1 MPIRVPDE
9 LPAVNFLREENVFVM
24 TTSRASGQEIR
35 PLKVLILNL
44 MPKKIET
51 ENQFLRLLSNSPLQV
66 DIQLLRIDSRESR
79 NTPAEHLNNFYC
91 NFEDIQEQNFDGL
104 IVTGAPL
111 GLVEFND
118 VAYWPQIKQ
127 VLEWSKDHVTS
138 TLFVCWAVQAALN
151 ILYGIPKQTRTD
163 KLSGVYEHHILH
175 PHALLT
181 RGFDDSF
188 LAPHSRYADFP
199 AALIRDYTDL
209 EILAETEEGDAYLF
223 ASKDKRIAFVTGHPE
238 YDAQTL
244 AQEVDR
250 SVKSLDAKLTIPVD
264 MATEFMTQVAKLEGY
279 QEDQAKKLA
288 KQQVE
293 GASAMG
299 QMFRLTTLQD
309 NTITTSLQYA
319 NGQITLNG
327 QKMSLE
333 DFVGMFAM
341 PALNV
346 PAVPAIPQQ

>member
-1 MPIRVPDE
+1 MPIRVQDE
-9 LPAVNFLREENVFVM
+9 LPAVNFLRNENVFVM
-24 TTSRASGQEIR
+24 TTTRATTQEIR

-66 DIQLLRIDSRESR
+66 DIQLLRIDARESR

-91 NFEDIQEQNFDGL
+91 NFDEICDQNFDGL

-127 VLEWSKDHVTS
+127 VLEWAKDHVTS

-151 ILYGIPKQTRTD
+151 ILYGIPKQTRAE
-163 KLSGVYEHHILH
+163 KISGVYEHHILH

-199 AALIRDYTDL
+199 AGLIRDYTDL

-238 YDAQTL
+238 YDANTL
-244 AQEVDR
+244 ASEYFRDVEAGLNPEIPHNYFPQTTR
-250 SVKSLDAKLTIPVD
+250 RTNRAPPGAATAICCSLTGLTI
-264 MATEFMTQVAKLEGY
+264 TST
-279 QEDQAKKLA
+279 
-288 KQQVE
+288 
-293 GASAMG
+293 
-299 QMFRLTTLQD
+299 RLRH
-309 NTITTSLQYA
+309 TICV
-319 NGQITLNG
+319 I
-327 QKMSLE
+327 
-333 DFVGMFAM
+333 
-341 PALNV
+341 
-346 PAVPAIPQQ
+346 

>member
-1 MPIRVPDE
+1 MPIRVLDE

-24 TTSRASGQEIR
+24 TTSRASNQEIR

-66 DIQLLRIDSRESR
+66 DIQLLRIDARESR

-91 NFEDIQEQNFDGL
+91 NFEDIRDQNFDGL

-118 VAYWPQIKQ
+118 VAYWPQIQQ
-127 VLEWSKDHVTS
+127 VLTWAKEHVTS

-151 ILYGIPKQTRTD
+151 ILYGIPKQTRQE
-163 KLSGVYEHHILH
+163 KLSGVYEHHITH

-181 RGFDDSF
+181 RGFDDLF

-199 AALIRDYTDL
+199 AELIRRHTDL
-209 EILAETEEGDAYLF
+209 EIFAESENGDAYLF

-238 YDAQTL
+238 YDPLTL
-244 AQEVDR
+244 ASEYFRDVEAGLEPALPHNYFPDNNPANSPRGTWR
-250 SVKSLDAKLTIPVD
+250 SHGHLLFTNWLNYYV
-264 MATEFMTQVAKLEGY
+264 Y
-279 QEDQAKKLA
+279 
-288 KQQVE
+288 
-293 GASAMG
+293 
-299 QMFRLTTLQD
+299 
-309 NTITTSLQYA
+309 
-319 NGQITLNG
+319 QITPFDLRQMNPT
-327 QKMSLE
+327 LE
-333 DFVGMFAM
+333 
-341 PALNV
+341 
-346 PAVPAIPQQ
+346 

>member
-1 MPIRVPDE
+1 MPIRVQDE
-9 LPAVNFLREENVFVM
+9 LPAVNFLRDENVFVM
-24 TTSRASGQEIR
+24 TATRATTQEIR

-51 ENQFLRLLSNSPLQV
+51 ENQFLRLLSNSPLQL
-66 DIQLLRIDSRESR
+66 DIQLLRIDARESR
-79 NTPAEHLNNFYC
+79 NTPTEHLNNFYC
-91 NFEDIQEQNFDGL
+91 NFDDICDQNFDGL

-127 VLEWSKDHVTS
+127 VLEWAKDHVTS

-151 ILYGIPKQTRTD
+151 ILYGIPKQTRAE
-163 KLSGVYEHHILH
+163 KISGVYEHHILH

-181 RGFDDSF
+181 RGFDDFF

-238 YDAQTL
+238 YDANTL
-244 AQEVDR
+244 ASEFFRDVDAGLSPQIPDNYFPQNDPQNKPRATWR
-250 SVKSLDAKLTIPVD
+250 SHGNLL
-264 MATEFMTQVAKLEGY
+264 F
-279 QEDQAKKLA
+279 
-288 KQQVE
+288 
-293 GASAMG
+293 
-299 QMFRLTTLQD
+299 
-309 NTITTSLQYA
+309 A
-319 NGQITLNG
+319 NWLNYYVYQITPYDLRN
-327 QKMSLE
+327 MNPTL
-333 DFVGMFAM
+333 D
-341 PALNV
+341 
-346 PAVPAIPQQ
+346 

>member
-1 MPIRVPDE
+1 MPIRVQDE
-9 LPAVNFLREENVFVM
+9 LPAVNFLRNENVFVM
-24 TTSRASGQEIR
+24 TTTRATTQEIR

-66 DIQLLRIDSRESR
+66 DIQLLRIDARESR

-91 NFEDIQEQNFDGL
+91 NFDEICDQNFDGL

-127 VLEWSKDHVTS
+127 VLEWAKDHVTS

-151 ILYGIPKQTRTD
+151 ILYGIPKQTRAE
-163 KLSGVYEHHILH
+163 KISGVYEHHILH

-199 AALIRDYTDL
+199 AGLIRDYTDL

-238 YDAQTL
+238 YDANTL
-244 AQEVDR
+244 ASEYFRDVEAGLNPEIPHNYFPQNDPQNNPRATWR
-250 SVKSLDAKLTIPVD
+250 SHGNLL
-264 MATEFMTQVAKLEGY
+264 F
-279 QEDQAKKLA
+279 
-288 KQQVE
+288 
-293 GASAMG
+293 
-299 QMFRLTTLQD
+299 
-309 NTITTSLQYA
+309 A
-319 NGQITLNG
+319 NWLNYYVYQITPYDLRHMNPT
-327 QKMSLE
+327 LE
-333 DFVGMFAM
+333 
-341 PALNV
+341 
-346 PAVPAIPQQ
+346 